1 MEEYM
6 KTTPK
11 IKKKIVLVVDDDKTV
26 LKILVRLLSGEG
38 YITLEAESGAGAIEI
53 AANFMP
59 DLVILDL
66 RLPDYNGIDVLSRL
80 KKMNKGVQVIIL
92 TGYGSQDAARSA
104 MEIGAFDFLTK
115 PFGLDDFIH
124 VVHKALEFGSPV
136 SRQENHYA

>member
-1 MEEYM
+1 M
-6 KTTPK
+6 KTNPK
-11 IKKKIVLVVDDDKTV
+11 NISKTVLIVEDDKTV
-26 LKILVRLLSGEG
+26 LKILVRLLSCEG

-80 KKMNKGVQVIIL
+80 KKMNKDVQVVIL
-92 TGYGSQDAARSA
+92 TGYGTQDAARSA
-104 MEIGAFDFLTK
+104 MEMGAFEFLTK
-115 PFGLDDFIH
+115 PFGFDDFIH

-136 SRQENHYA
+136 SRQENQYA

>member
-11 IKKKIVLVVDDDKTV
+11 NKSKTVLIVEDDKTV
-26 LKILVRLLSGEG
+26 LKILVRLLSSEG
-38 YITLEAESGAGAIEI
+38 YITLEAESGAGAIKI

-80 KKMNKGVQVIIL
+80 KKMNKDIQVVIL
-92 TGYGSQDAARSA
+92 TAFGSQDAARIA
-104 MEIGAFDFLTK
+104 MEMGAFDFLTK
-115 PFGLDDFIH
+115 PFGSDDVIH
-124 VVHKALEFGSPV
+124 VVHKALEFGPPV

>member
-1 MEEYM
+1 M

-11 IKKKIVLVVDDDKTV
+11 IKKKTVLVVDDDKN
-26 LKILVRLLSGEG
+26 ILEILARLLSSEG
-38 YITLEAESGAGAIEI
+38 YITLEAESGAEAIEI

-66 RLPDYNGIDVLSRL
+66 RLPDYNGIDVLSQL
-80 KKMNKGVQVIIL
+80 KKMNKGVQVVIL

-115 PFGLDDFIH
+115 PFGFDDFIH
-124 VVHKALEFGSPV
+124 VVHKALEFESPV